1 MKKLVSLWILL
12 WMGACAE
19 NSASL
24 VILQN
29 QAPDEGCQASNSVSD
44 QFVSHGVL
52 DVGAATYGI
61 TPQYYAWLVVANNL
75 KSTVES
81 HGVELNAVEMKEARI
96 NVDLGTAGSGLSD
109 YTRFADYT
117 FVTIK
122 PGETRSLQVN
132 VIPPNLAGRLSVAP
146 GQFVEAVAK
155 VQLVGERGG
164 SEIKTNS
171 INLPITICNGCLA
184 IDLGSCESAT
194 FPDTLYLGHSCNKSQ
209 DQPIHC
215 CRDPYA
221 GTGAEAY
228 RCPAV
233 QVTGPAE

>member
-1 MKKLVSLWILL
+1 MKKIFSFLMLL
-12 WMGACAE
+12 CMGACAE

-29 QAPDEGCQASNSVSD
+29 QAPEDGCQASNSVSD

-52 DVGAATYGI
+52 DIGAANYGI

-75 KSTVES
+75 KSTLES
-81 HGVELNAVEMKEARI
+81 NGVELNAVEMKAAHI
-96 NVDLGTAGSGLSD
+96 DVNLGTAGSGLSD
-109 YTRFADYT
+109 YTHFADYT

-171 INLPITICNGCLA
+171 INLPITICNGCLVLN
-184 IDLGSCESAT
+184 IGSCATST
-194 FPDTLYLGHSCNKSQ
+194 FPDTVYLGHSCNKSQ

-221 GTGAEAY
+221 GTGADAY

-233 QVTGPAE
+233 QVTQTE

>member
-1 MKKLVSLWILL
+1 MKKIVAFSMLL
-12 WMGACAE
+12 WLSACAE

-29 QAPDEGCQASNSVSD
+29 QAPEEGCQASNTVSD

-52 DVGAATYGI
+52 DIGAATYGLI
-61 TPQYYAWLVVANNL
+61 PQYYAWLVVANNL

-81 HGVELNAVEMKEARI
+81 HGIELNAVEMKAAHI
-96 NVDLGTAGSGLSD
+96 NVNLGTAGSGLSD

-132 VIPPNLAGRLSVAP
+132 VIPPNLAGRLSLSP

-155 VQLVGERGG
+155 IQLVGERGG

-171 INLPITICNGCLA
+171 IHLPITICNGCLVLN
-184 IDLGSCESAT
+184 IGSCATST
-194 FPDTLYLGHSCNKSQ
+194 FPDTVYLGHSCNKSQ

-215 CRDPYA
+215 CRDPNA
-221 GTGAEAY
+221 GTGADAY

-233 QVTGPAE
+233 QVIQPAE